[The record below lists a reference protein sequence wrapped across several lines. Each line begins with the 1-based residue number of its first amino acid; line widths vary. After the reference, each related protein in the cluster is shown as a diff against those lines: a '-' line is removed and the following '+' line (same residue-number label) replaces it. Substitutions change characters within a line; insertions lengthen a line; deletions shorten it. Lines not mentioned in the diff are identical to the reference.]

1 MYPLHRIYPRGV
13 LCLFPYILVD
23 LCVQCVRV
31 CVCACV
37 CPPAGKTR
45 GLSFYI
51 AASCFIGTNLSL
63 VYRTPIPALI
73 GTPINELFNR
83 FLSCVFQIFL
93 RMLFFFYTVRNRSV
107 KYILIVPRYRKIS
120 QEKEKKRERNAGC
133 LLLYNFFLD
142 RYGNIIVI
150 SSTRIYISV
159 VQHTRVVVRYFL
171 IKFRVSH

>member
-1 MYPLHRIYPRGV
+1 MAKPFVHLLLDGPKSGKRCIKETIFVCIPCIEYTLEESFASFLTFLSI
-13 LCLFPYILVD
+13 
-23 LCVQCVRV
+23 CVCNACVYACVRV
-31 CVCACV
+31 SARLQ
-37 CPPAGKTR
+37 GKR
-45 GLSFYI
+45 GLGFYI

-120 QEKEKKRERNAGC
+120 
-133 LLLYNFFLD
+133 
-142 RYGNIIVI
+142 
-150 SSTRIYISV
+150 
-159 VQHTRVVVRYFL
+159 
-171 IKFRVSH
+171 